1 MDTSN
6 AWAFPEALQP
16 TASEVRFDLQAAFD
30 AVVKVHSEIP
40 EDAFTA
46 GILGT
51 ERVGSGVVIRE
62 DGLVLTIGYLVTEA
76 ESVWLTFNDG
86 STMAAYPLAYD
97 FSTGF
102 GLLAPL
108 GHPRTAWLSRGTS
121 RSLTPG
127 ADAFVIGHGGRDHA
141 LRTRLHERRE
151 FAGYW
156 EYVLD
161 EALFTVPAHPEW
173 GGTALL
179 NEDGELVGL
188 GSLLVEERDGEEAV
202 AGNMFVPV
210 ELLAPILDDL
220 LRQGRAPGPA
230 RPWLGMYTTQSD
242 GYLVVTGVA
251 PGGPADQAGVTRGD
265 VVVELA
271 GERMGS
277 LAGMFRKVWRLGA
290 AGVDVPLA
298 LARNGSLIR
307 LRVQS
312 GDRNDFLKKPRTH

>member
-1 MDTSN
+1 MEQSN
-6 AWAFPEALQP
+6 AWAFPDNLQP
-16 TASEVRFDLQAAFD
+16 KAGEVRFDLQTAFD
-30 AVVKVHSEIP
+30 AVVKVHSEVP
-40 EDAFTA
+40 DDAFTA

-76 ESVWLTFNDG
+76 ESVWLTFHNG
-86 STMAAYPLAYD
+86 STMAAHPLAYD

-108 GHPRTAWLSRGTS
+108 GHPKAQWLPRGTS
-121 RSLTPG
+121 RTLAAG
-127 ADAFVIGHGGRDHA
+127 ADAFVIGYGGRDHA

-179 NEDGELVGL
+179 NEEGELVGL
-188 GSLLVEERDGEEAV
+188 GSLLVEEHDGEEAV

-210 ELLAPILDDL
+210 ELLAPILDDM
-220 LRQGRAPGPA
+220 LRSGRAPGPS
-230 RPWLGMYTTQSD
+230 RPWLGMYTSHND

-251 PGGPADQAGVTRGD
+251 PGGPAERAGVGRGD
-265 VVVELA
+265 VIVELA
-271 GERMGS
+271 GERVTS
-277 LAGMFRKVWRLGA
+277 LAELFRKIWRLGS
-290 AGVDVPLA
+290 AGVEVPLA
-298 LARNGSLIR
+298 LARSGSLIR
-307 LRVQS
+307 MRVRS
-312 GDRNDFLKKPRTH
+312 GDRNDFLKKPRAH

>member
-1 MDTSN
+1 MESPS

-16 TASEVRFDLQAAFD
+16 LASEVRFDLQAALD
-30 AVVKVHSEIP
+30 AVVKVHAEIP

-86 STMAAYPLAYD
+86 STMAAHPIAYD
-97 FSTGF
+97 FATGF
-102 GLLAPL
+102 GLLVPL
-108 GHPRTAWLSRGTS
+108 GHPRAQWLPRGTS
-121 RSLTPG
+121 RSLAPG
-127 ADAFVIGHGGRDHA
+127 ADAFVIGYGGRDHA
-141 LRTRLHERRE
+141 LKTKLHERRE

-179 NEDGELVGL
+179 NAAGEFVGL
-188 GSLLVEERDGEEAV
+188 GSLLVEEHDGKESV

-210 ELLAPILDDL
+210 ELLEPIFDHML
-220 LRQGRAPGPA
+220 QHGRAPGSV
-230 RPWLGMYTTQSD
+230 RPWLGMYTTQTD

-251 PGGPADQAGVTRGD
+251 PGGPAERAGVGRGD
-265 VVVELA
+265 VVVEVA
-271 GERMGS
+271 GERVGA
-277 LAGMFRKVWRLGA
+277 LADLFRRVWRLGS
-290 AGVDVPLA
+290 AGVEVPLA
-298 LARNGSLIR
+298 LARGGSLM
-307 LRVQS
+307 RVRVRS
-312 GDRNDFLKKPRTH
+312 GDRNDFLKKPRAH